1 MDPRIPDA
9 LEAFPFA
16 IAKNVPVIRVDWLVD
31 GHLMGSTAR
40 YTHQFLWPLVRG
52 RHTVQARIW
61 QAGHTDPVETPA
73 VEFVV
78 K

>member
-16 IAKNVPVIRVDWLVD
+16 VSKSVPAVRVDWLVD
-31 GHLMGSTAR
+31 GHVVGSTAR
-40 YTHQFLWPLVRG
+40 HTFLWPLVRG
-52 RHTVQARIW
+52 SHTVQARVW
-61 QAGHTDPVETPA
+61 QEGHPEPIATPV